1 MSLLKK
7 EYWFIC
13 AILNIATL
21 GCFNI
26 LIAYMLDLFD
36 ENAWYQKKAYWICAF
51 LCLIFPIFIMFLVF
65 GVEMTVQVAKKLNVP
80 GCEIYAT
87 QYSWILCL
95 IVPVLGWILLAVM
108 LIYLN
113 VWIVSYLY
121 QGKAEAQLS

>member
-36 ENAWYQKKAYWICAF
+36 ENAWYQK
-51 LCLIFPIFIMFLVF
+51 
-65 GVEMTVQVAKKLNVP
+65 LNVP

-87 QYSWILCL
+87 PYSWILCL

>member
-13 AILNIATL
+13 AILNIVTL

-51 LCLIFPIFIMFLVF
+51 LCSIFPIFIMFLVF

-80 GCEIYAT
+80 GSEIYAT
-87 QYSWILCL
+87 PYSWILCL

-113 VWIVSYLY
+113 VWIVIYLY